1 MGIPGNLRGLIRLGR
16 GMVIRAGGSVVG
28 VIQIKPGDEGEII
41 VVLPYTPE
49 RVEKIRGVPGRRWQP
64 EVKHWTVPRTDG
76 MVGRLLE
83 LFAGE
88 GVVVDPA
95 LRPAE
100 EVVQE
105 TLKAVED
112 ELRLRGYSPRT
123 RKAYRGH
130 VERFLKWVGKVAQE
144 VTARDVRAYL
154 LHLADDRAVSASY
167 RNQAVSALKF
177 LYRRVVKQPEVVAS
191 LPRPKEGRSL
201 PRVLSQGEVARLL
214 GAVDNLK
221 HRTILMLISS
231 WTIQKVFEAARG
243 RAGIGKE
250 ATVHTLRHS
259 FATHLLE
266 SGTDIRYIQELL
278 GH

>member
-76 MVGRLLE
+76 MVERLLD

-105 TLKAVED
+105 TLKAMED

-231 WTIQKVFEAARG
+231 WTIQKVFGAARE

-259 FATHLLE
+259 FAAHLLE
-266 SGTDIRYIQELL
+266 SGTDIRYI
-278 GH
+278 